1 MLQKPQSSFYLKCY
15 YHKIPDYEMKTLD
28 SHLILPTPFLKYID
42 T

>member
-28 SHLILPTPFLKYID
+28 SHSNIIHPPF
-42 T
+42 